1 MKLNLDFA
9 QGDFQMKAKLEL
21 PEKGVTAIFGPSGC
35 GKTSLLRVVAGL
47 DQHANNQVRFAQ
59 QDWQTQQTFVPPHQ
73 RSVAY
78 VFQEASLFTHLNVKG
93 NLGYA
98 AKRVPSN
105 VKKVSQ
111 QQVIQLLGIEPLLG
125 RKVGIL
131 SGGERQRVAIARA
144 LISSPQLLL
153 MDEPLSALDKESK
166 QEVLHYIQRCQQEMG
181 IPILY
186 VSHAL
191 EEVNQLADYLVLMDN
206 GQLLE
211 HGSLQSM
218 LTKLD
223 SPLALTSDAESIV
236 KASVADYDKEYDL
249 TNLDSE
255 IGRVTVLGKIGP
267 NVNEVRLRLA
277 ARDISITLSV
287 QENTSILNIFPAVI
301 SELMPIG
308 DALMVL
314 KLTINGVSI
323 LARVTKKSAHRLELK
338 VGQNVYAQVKSVAL
352 L

>member
-1 MKLNLDFA
+1 MKLNLDFVK
-9 QGDFQMKAKLEL
+9 GDFQLNAKLEL

-35 GKTSLLRVVAGL
+35 GKTSLLRVIAGL
-47 DQHANNQVRFAQ
+47 DRHRNNQVSFSQ
-59 QDWQTQQTFVPPHQ
+59 QDWQNPQRFVAPHR

-93 NLGYA
+93 NLEYA
-98 AKRVPSN
+98 AKRVPQG

-111 QQVIQLLGIEPLLG
+111 AQVVQLLGIEHILN
-125 RKVGIL
+125 RSVDVL

-153 MDEPLSALDKESK
+153 MDEPLSALDRQSK
-166 QEVLHYIQRCQQEMG
+166 QEVLHYIQCCQQQMD

-191 EEVNQLADYLVLMDN
+191 EEVNQLADYLVLMES
-206 GQLLE
+206 GKLVE
-211 HGSLQSM
+211 HGPLQSM

-223 SPLALTSDAESIV
+223 SPLALASDAESIV
-236 KASVADYDKEYDL
+236 NASNAGYDIEYGL

-255 IGRVTVLGKIGP
+255 IGRVVVVGKIDSKIT
-267 NVNEVRLRLA
+267 NIRLRFA
-277 ARDISITLSV
+277 ARDVSVTLDT
-287 QENTSILNIFPAVI
+287 QKDTSILNIFPAVI

-308 DALMVL
+308 DALVIL
-314 KLTINGVSI
+314 KLQISDVSI
-323 LARVTKKSAHRLELK
+323 LARVTKKSVHRLGLN
-338 VGQNVYAQVKSVAL
+338 VGQQVYAQVKSVAL